1 MCLLKCANVTQKPC
15 VHTLFLR
22 LKQKNKGVYYTF
34 VWMSYHCFRWYAT
47 FKNKTRF
54 QDFCQSYILSTDRIK
69 IHQSQPASMT
79 KRRSEGHASGC
90 DWWIS
95 IPSVHNTQ
103 DWWKFWKRFHGR
115 FVFQSRVSM
124 KTNGNK
130 NHHVS
135 RLTCL
140 SKCNVSSST
149 RNTAAE
155 CKIKNLRFAWRP
167 ARTSSFGRRKTFS
180 LSLSTA

>member
-47 FKNKTRF
+47 FKNKTCF
-54 QDFCQSYILSTDRIK
+54 QNFCQSYILSTDRIK
-69 IHQSQPASMT
+69 IHQSQPASMR

-90 DWWIS
+90 DRWIS

-103 DWWKFWKRFHGR
+103 DWWKFWKRFHGC

-124 KTNGNK
+124 KTVVTI
-130 NHHVS
+130 VS
-135 RLTCL
+135 ELL
-140 SKCNVSSST
+140 FVAWVSGFSFLKGISSDSQWFV
-149 RNTAAE
+149 E
-155 CKIKNLRFAWRP
+155 IVFVVLVQ
-167 ARTSSFGRRKTFS
+167 
-180 LSLSTA
+180 L